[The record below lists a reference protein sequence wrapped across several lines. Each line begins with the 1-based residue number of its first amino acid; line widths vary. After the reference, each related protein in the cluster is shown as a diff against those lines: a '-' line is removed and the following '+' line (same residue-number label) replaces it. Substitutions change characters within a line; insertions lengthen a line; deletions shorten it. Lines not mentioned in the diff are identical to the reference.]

1 MAEIAVAGLNS
12 TEGHSEAV
20 RVADIF
26 VREFGAKASF
36 VVSLTE
42 TEVQDPLVADRIK
55 KNSTGVFLVDS
66 DDSAL
71 IQILR
76 PNEDSLILNAIKQV
90 LNNGGMVAGS
100 STVMVIHYFE
110 NFNQFHSLTYFKF

>member
-1 MAEIAVAGLNS
+1 MAVIAVAGLNS
-12 TEGHSEAV
+12 TEGQSEAV
-20 RVADIF
+20 GVADIF

-55 KNSTGVFLVDS
+55 NSTGVFLVDS

-76 PNEDSLILNAIKQV
+76 PNEDSLVLNAIKQV

-110 NFNQFHSLTYFKF
+110 IFN